1 MQVDLVNTRGAVF
14 KDQKQSFFNLDEIVL
29 EQGDEN
35 DGLISVLDDSI
46 SIDVQKPWKNQ
57 VCKLTHVGSFSTLV

>member
-1 MQVDLVNTRGAVF
+1 MQVDLINTRGAVF

-35 DGLISVLDDSI
+35 NALISAFDDSI
-46 SIDVQKPWKNQ
+46 SIDVQKPRKHQ
-57 VCKLTHVGSFSTLV
+57 VCKVTHVGSFSTLV